1 MGILAYTEGN
11 IMKYIITRALAFGI
25 AGLANIAVAST
36 VWINEI
42 HYDNASTDTGEFVEI
57 AGTAGTD
64 LSGWTVALYNG
75 ANGALYDTIN
85 LSGVIDSDGALAFFQ
100 AGIQNG
106 APDGLALVDDL
117 GGLVQFLSYEGAF
130 TAIGG
135 PADGLASTDIGV
147 SESSTTPVGQS
158 LQLTGTGS
166 AYSDFTWAGP
176 ATATPGA
183 PNLNQTLDVGGVVP
197 VPAAVWLFG
206 SGLLGLIGV
215 AGRRE
220 AA

>member
-1 MGILAYTEGN
+1 
-11 IMKYIITRALAFGI
+11 MKTIITSALAFGI
-25 AGLANIAVAST
+25 AGLASIAVAST

-57 AGTAGTD
+57 AGTD
-64 LSGWTVALYNG
+64 LSGWTVALYYG
-75 ANGALYDTIN
+75 ATGALYNTIN

-117 GGLVQFLSYEGAF
+117 GGLVQFLSHEGAF

-166 AYSDFTWAGP
+166 AYSDFTWSGP

-183 PNLNQTLDVGGVVP
+183 PNLNQTLNVGGVVP
-197 VPAAVWLFG
+197 VPPAV
-206 SGLLGLIGV
+206 
-215 AGRRE
+215 
-220 AA
+220 